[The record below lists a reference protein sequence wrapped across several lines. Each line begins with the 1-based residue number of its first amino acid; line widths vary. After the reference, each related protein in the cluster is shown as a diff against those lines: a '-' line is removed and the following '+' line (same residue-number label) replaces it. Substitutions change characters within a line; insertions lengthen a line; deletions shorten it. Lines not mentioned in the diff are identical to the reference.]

1 MAILVCYYKEE
12 ISIDR
17 ILNALATIFNT
28 SKNRINELKN
38 FDESATINF
47 EITQLSDSCNFNFQ
61 LEVFLLKENILSAEI
76 YNNLLLVIELKKI
89 IGLDFLINDESDNP
103 YSWLLLKDHKL
114 FLVEQDSDFD
124 DGIDINTNNQM
135 ELDIKKV
142 LNILPQKKDIL
153 NNSFEVPYFVK
164 DSNSWIKCS
173 I

>member
-12 ISIDR
+12 ISVDR
-17 ILNALATIFNT
+17 ALNALVAIFNIP
-28 SKNRINELKN
+28 KNQINEVNN
-38 FDESATINF
+38 FDESAVINF
-47 EITQLSDSCNFNFQ
+47 KITQLSDSCIFNFQ
-61 LEVFLLKENILSAEI
+61 LEVFLLKETILSSEI

-103 YSWLLLKDHKL
+103 YSWLLLKDHRL
-114 FLVEQDSDFD
+114 FLVEQDDDFD
-124 DGIDINTNNQM
+124 EGIDINPNNQM

-153 NNSFEVPYFVK
+153 DNSFEIPYFVK